1 MLSLLRFSNDRTK
14 LIYLLYVHVPT
25 KYDYSSHNN
34 GRRDYPAV
42 ACEDNS
48 TKEDN
53 KLDEKL
59 TTRCC
64 WDGGLLSNT
73 PLREVISK
81 HKLFWEVQ
89 REVKPQKIK
98 FTTWDESLWL
108 Y

>member
-1 MLSLLRFSNDRTK
+1 MEEEIILQLLVRT
-14 LIYLLYVHVPT
+14 IVP
-25 KYDYSSHNN
+25 
-34 GRRDYPAV
+34 
-42 ACEDNS
+42 
-48 TKEDN
+48 KEDN